1 MGLTVLGPSAASPLT
16 IWFCRCCSTC
26 YSGLYNDINK
36 VIEAKATEGLI
47 LIITQGDAAESLR
60 ILKEGEL
67 GCDRFGNS
75 LRIGLIGAVM
85 LPVDPRC
92 LVIMLFE
99 YIHVFE

>member
-1 MGLTVLGPSAASPLT
+1 
-16 IWFCRCCSTC
+16 
-26 YSGLYNDINK
+26 LYNDINK

-67 GCDRFGNS
+67 GCDRFANS
-75 LRIGLIGAVM
+75 LSNGLIGAVL
-85 LPVDPRC
+85 LPVGPQC

-99 YIHVFE
+99 YIHAVE